1 MEFTTS
7 ALTALLISFAYV
19 NWLYLAINHRQ
30 KINQPLHQCLVLT
43 LGVGLVA
50 SLVNIFPADNDFLPE
65 QFTQP
70 ELAVYLGGLLLVFY
84 GALTLRFFQLERYIT
99 PWYVGT
105 GLWWLASTAFGIGDN
120 DTVIG
125 SENWLSELPAPGL
138 LILAG
143 WGIIGTVALVISFYN
158 FYKARLPEIANRAL
172 IWAIIIPIV
181 TMGTLLGIS
190 GSTGLREMGWIIQV
204 LGLGLVAYGVISVR
218 ALDLRQSFRWLL
230 ANGAIVGI
238 SAIFLAGLLFVAH
251 ELNDGDV
258 NQNVLFIGLAIGAA
272 LIFSPLYLFAQNIV
286 NRLLRRRAPE
296 NITPEIRRFAEAIT
310 GVVEMEELANVVMQT
325 LKDTL
330 GIRRGALLL
339 ATTDENNTLRLEAYE
354 KSMGEVS
361 DAPGFIKIEDQV
373 YNQFMVDRKPLL
385 QFDLDFAPD
394 YQTVDQNERAYFKH
408 LQMAVFAPVI
418 AQERLLGVLACGP
431 KTDDSRFSSH
441 DLELL
446 STIANQTG
454 IALRNARLVQDVL
467 KRERDVAETNKRL
480 EIAKRQLEALDSVK
494 TDFITIASHELRTPL
509 AQIRGHTDIIQA
521 LNEQGMMDQDQLSS
535 LTGNLRKAADR
546 LEGLIGD
553 MLDVSQL
560 DLSAMDLRFAET
572 TVESA
577 VRLAV
582 EPLQESIRN
591 RKQSLTARGLR
602 GLPAI
607 EADMQRLVQAV
618 RNIVLNAVKFTPDGG
633 RIDIIGRELTNEVTG
648 EPEIEVTIKDSGIG
662 IDPKNR
668 EAIFEKFFRAFD
680 PGLHSTGKTK
690 FMGAG
695 PGLGLTIAQG
705 VIEGHGGRIWVESDG
720 FDADNLPGSTFY
732 IVLPVNP
739 PKGARRVLPISSA
752 GKHFGTQSKL
762 STSEMKAVKP
772 QSTPPSNGDTASSA
786 DEKES
791 GAFEEPNPTVLNPS
805 ANRAGLTAALQAA
818 AEEARE
824 IENEQAEAT
833 PNEADE

>member
-7 ALTALLISFAYV
+7 ALTALLISFAYL
-19 NWLYLAINHRQ
+19 NWLYLAWGHRQ
-30 KINQPLHQCLVLT
+30 KMNRLLRQNLLMV

-50 SLVNIFPADNDFLPE
+50 TLINIIPADSNLLAD
-65 QFTQP
+65 QFPQP
-70 ELAVYLGGLLLVFY
+70 EIAVYLSGLMLVFY
-84 GALTLRFFQLERYIT
+84 GALTLRFFQLDKYVW
-99 PWYVGT
+99 PWLT
-105 GLWWLASTAFGIGDN
+105 GAGIWWLGSTIFAIVDTETTIG
-120 DTVIG
+120 G
-125 SENWLSELPAPGL
+125 ESWLGELPIPGL
-138 LILAG
+138 IIIAG
-143 WGIIGTVALVISFYN
+143 WGIIGVITLFISFYN
-158 FYKARLPEIANRAL
+158 FYKARLPELANRAL

-190 GSTGLREMGWIIQV
+190 GSSGLREMGWIIQIV
-204 LGLGLVAYGVISVR
+204 GLGLVTYGVISLR
-218 ALDLRQSFRWLL
+218 ALDLRQSLRWLV
-230 ANGAIVGI
+230 ANGALIGI
-238 SAIFLAGLLFVAH
+238 LTIFLTMVLFVAQ
-251 ELNDGDV
+251 EVNKGDV
-258 NQNVLFIGLAIGAA
+258 NQTVLFIGIALGGAI
-272 LIFSPLYLFAQNIV
+272 IFTPLNIFVQNMV
-286 NRLLRRRAPE
+286 NRVIRRRSNE

-325 LKDTL
+325 LRDVV
-330 GIRRGALLL
+330 GVRRGALLL
-339 ATTDENNTLRLEAYE
+339 ATTDEHNTLRLETYE
-354 KSMGEVS
+354 KAMGEVS
-361 DAPGFIKIEDQV
+361 DTPGLIKIGDKV
-373 YNQFMVDRKPLL
+373 YLQFMNDRKPLL
-385 QFDLDFAPD
+385 QFDLDFAPE
-394 YQTVDQNERAYFKH
+394 YQDVDQNERAYFKH
-408 LQMAVFAPVI
+408 LQMAVFAPVV

-431 KTDDSRFSSH
+431 KSDDSRFSRH

-454 IALRNARLVQDVL
+454 IALRNARLVEDVL
-467 KRERDVAETNKRL
+467 KRERDVAESNKRL

-546 LEGLIGD
+546 LESLIGD

-572 TVESA
+572 TIESA

-602 GLPAI
+602 GLPPM
-607 EADMQRLVQAV
+607 EADMQRLVQAI

-633 RIDIIGRELTNEVTG
+633 RIDIIGREIANEITG
-648 EPEIEVTIKDSGIG
+648 EPEIEVTITDSGIG

-720 FDADNLPGSTFY
+720 FNADDLPGSTFH

-752 GKHFGTQSKL
+752 GKHFGEEAKT

-772 QSTPPSNGDTASSA
+772 TPPSQNGDTTPPPSEPDDS
-786 DEKES
+786 ES
-791 GAFEEPNPTVLNPS
+791 GAFIEPNPTVLNPS
-805 ANRAGLTAALQAA
+805 ANRAGMTAALKAA
-818 AEEARE
+818 AEEALQLE
-824 IENEQAEAT
+824 DELGSTENKEE
-833 PNEADE
+833 